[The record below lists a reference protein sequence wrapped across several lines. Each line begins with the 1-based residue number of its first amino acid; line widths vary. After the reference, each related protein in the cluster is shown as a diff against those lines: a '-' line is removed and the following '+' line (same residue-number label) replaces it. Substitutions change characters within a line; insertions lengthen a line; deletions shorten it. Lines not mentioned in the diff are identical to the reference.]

1 MSSLAGA
8 GGRVVTGGAAL
19 VVDQSGT
26 TSFAG
31 AISGSGGF
39 TKRGSGALALTGSHT
54 FTGVTLVEG
63 GRLAVDG
70 FITGDAVVG
79 GGATLS
85 GTGSVGGAVIVQAGG
100 TLAPGNF
107 TVGPLTIIGTM
118 MMSGSAVTSVN
129 AASLAVA
136 DTGTGGRIDLG
147 VGRINVA
154 PGGIAPEALVI
165 DILAGRDGN
174 PAGAWTGST
183 GITSSVAALAAATG
197 GSLRAVGWIDNGVG
211 GLAVA
216 FSAPGDTNIDGLID
230 ILDVAEFLGT
240 GQFDAGSYL
249 PGAAS
254 SSAPSI
260 TAVPE
265 PSMCAFVVAGLACG
279 GWCFARRRSQT

>member
-63 GRLAVDG
+63 GR
-70 FITGDAVVG
+70 
-79 GGATLS
+79 
-85 GTGSVGGAVIVQAGG
+85 
-100 TLAPGNF
+100 
-107 TVGPLTIIGTM
+107 
-118 MMSGSAVTSVN
+118 
-129 AASLAVA
+129 
-136 DTGTGGRIDLG
+136 IDLG

-183 GITSSVAALAAATG
+183 GITSSVAALAVATG
-197 GSLRAVGWIDNGVG
+197 GSPRAVGWIDNGVG
-211 GLAVA
+211 GLRW
-216 FSAPGDTNIDGLID
+216 
-230 ILDVAEFLGT
+230 
-240 GQFDAGSYL
+240 
-249 PGAAS
+249 
-254 SSAPSI
+254 PSRPRE
-260 TAVPE
+260 TRT
-265 PSMCAFVVAGLACG
+265 ST
-279 GWCFARRRSQT
+279 S